1 MEETA
6 KVETVEAVATEAPAS
21 APNAGGK
28 RFGDRPNRGEGGPR
42 REGRGPRR
50 ERQDD
55 KPDDGIKTKL
65 VQLRRVTKVVKGGRN
80 MRFSAIVVAGDC
92 NGSVGFG
99 MGKAAEVPEAIRKAE
114 QAARKNMAKC
124 ALSEF
129 SIPHEAIGE
138 FSASKV
144 YLRPAPEGTGL
155 IAGGSV
161 RAVLELAGI
170 KNITTKSYGSR
181 NPVNTVKATVM
192 GLYTLRSPEKIA
204 ALRGK
209 TLEQILS

>member
-1 MEETA
+1 METTTTA
-6 KVETVEAVATEAPAS
+6 PQDK
-21 APNAGGK
+21 K
-28 RFGDRPNRGEGGPR
+28 RPPFGDRPPRGDKRPPR
-42 REGRGPRR
+42 RDRVEDR
-50 ERQDD
+50 
-55 KPDDGIKTKL
+55 PDDGIKTKM
-65 VQLRRVTKVVKGGRN
+65 VQIRRVTKVVKGGRN
-80 MRFSAIVVAGDC
+80 MRFSAIVVAGDG

-124 ALSEF
+124 ALSDI

-161 RAVLELAGI
+161 RAVLELAGV

-181 NPVNTVKATVM
+181 NPVNTIKATVM
-192 GLYTLRSPEKIA
+192 GLYSLRSPEKIA

-209 TLEQILS
+209 TVEQILS